1 VFAFSSPA
9 LADTFLIDVD
19 AIQNDTDHP
28 IEVFLEAGSY
38 TVTPVGV
45 TAGRVYDGW
54 QPWGDD
60 TSCETPDGCEQ
71 TVPTTET
78 GWKNAYDVI
87 SDALT
92 EVRVNG
98 APLTPI
104 EAEPTDAAGIQDY
117 WLADPAAPHRYHVDD
132 ALVFP
137 TAADAIATAEPSV
150 FTVSDAGLVGFS
162 IRDIDTQDN
171 LGGVSLEVTP
181 VPEPPETP
189 ALAIGFA
196 WLALH
201 GRRHQNPPE
210 PIGTKTIGLRAHR
223 RPTATTSTTTWSIR
237 QRWMRSRPPSRRV
250 SASGLVGLFDPRRHH
265 ERQPR
270 RHIAEITAI
279 REPSTTG
286 CSRSA

>member
-1 VFAFSSPA
+1 MQATLDGPRVSIAPPE
-9 LADTFLIDVD
+9 L
-19 AIQNDTDHP
+19 
-28 IEVFLEAGSY
+28 
-38 TVTPVGV
+38 VGPLLH
-45 TAGRVYDGW
+45 TIRFTNSW

-92 EVRVNG
+92 EVSVNG
-98 APLTPI
+98 APLSPI

-137 TAADAIATAEPSV
+137 TAADAIATAEPSE

-162 IRDIDTQDN
+162 IRDSVTQDN

-181 VPEPPETP
+181 VPEPPATP

-201 GRRHQNPPE
+201 GRRPRSAGRARPA
-210 PIGTKTIGLRAHR
+210 LRAMR
-223 RPTATTSTTTWSIR
+223 NTEANPVARAGWRTGSGFTCL
-237 QRWMRSRPPSRRV
+237 MRSGHL
-250 SASGLVGLFDPRRHH
+250 A
-265 ERQPR
+265 
-270 RHIAEITAI
+270 
-279 REPSTTG
+279 
-286 CSRSA
+286 

>member
-54 QPWGDD
+54 QPWGED

-78 GWKNAYDVI
+78 GWKNAYGVI

-92 EVRVNG
+92 EVSVNG
-98 APLTPI
+98 APLSPL

-132 ALVFP
+132 ALVL
-137 TAADAIATAEPSV
+137 AADAIATAEPSV

-162 IRDIDTQDN
+162 IRD
-171 LGGVSLEVTP
+171 SVT
-181 VPEPPETP
+181 
-189 ALAIGFA
+189 
-196 WLALH
+196 
-201 GRRHQNPPE
+201 
-210 PIGTKTIGLRAHR
+210 
-223 RPTATTSTTTWSIR
+223 
-237 QRWMRSRPPSRRV
+237 
-250 SASGLVGLFDPRRHH
+250 
-265 ERQPR
+265 
-270 RHIAEITAI
+270 
-279 REPSTTG
+279 
-286 CSRSA
+286 